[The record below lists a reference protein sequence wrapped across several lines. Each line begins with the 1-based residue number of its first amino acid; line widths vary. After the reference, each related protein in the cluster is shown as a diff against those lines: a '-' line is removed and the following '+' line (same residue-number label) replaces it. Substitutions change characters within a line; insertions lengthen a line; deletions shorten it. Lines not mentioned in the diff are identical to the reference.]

1 MFRTIKWGQGFQK
14 QSLKSKQNSRGFSFA
29 NNTAITFWVN
39 LSFNSKLVL
48 GYSIN
53 VLSYYVCIKLFMPP
67 AEAIRRIVVLSLIRA
82 GTVNTF
88 SLLPLVSKNWSSK

>member
-29 NNTAITFWVN
+29 NNTVITFWVN
-39 LSFNSKLVL
+39 LLFDSKLIL

-53 VLSYYVCIKLFMPP
+53 VLSYYVCIKLFI
-67 AEAIRRIVVLSLIRA
+67 AEKSWYCVYFQFTST
-82 GTVNTF
+82 G
-88 SLLPLVSKNWSSK
+88 K